1 MKKRRIIKSIFAS
14 MLAIMMVLSLT
25 SIVSAADTATLTINN
40 TVAGKTVDLY
50 QVFSA
55 KKALNG
61 AVIYTLNGQYESFFT
76 DATDNKYGCS
86 GKEGQTLSD
95 AAYKYVANLSDNGKV
110 NFAKEILKWSL
121 ETSEINKYK
130 GSIDTTALS
139 TTISNI
145 DYGFYLV
152 YLKGASDTTT
162 SITGV
167 TEYSPAILVNVT
179 DPNVDINMKS
189 SYPTV
194 DKTIDNENHGE
205 AAIGDKITY
214 TLTSYVPDMTGYSS
228 YIFRF
233 KDTLSEGLTFNSDS
247 VTLSIDNTTITNG
260 TDLEDKY
267 SVNNTTGDDGKTI
280 VTIELKDFI
289 KYANKVGQSIVVTYT
304 ATLNEKA
311 LVGKDANDNSAVIEY
326 SNDPSDE
333 TKTDTS
339 TPDIVPVYSFDFII
353 NKYHID
359 EAGQKTALSG
369 AKFKLYKD
377 QNCADN
383 SEIKLAEVSA
393 GDATDNDAVYRVAK
407 TDENGVDAISPAN
420 GKIHIKGLDANVD
433 YYLKETEPP
442 TNYNPLFGPIK
453 ITIVPTYTDDKLASY
468 KAEYIYNDIT
478 SESDN
483 TKNSAPIINV
493 ENKTGKELP
502 NTGGMGTVI
511 FTVGGLAIIGIMVG
525 FSVMSKKK
533 KKM

>member
-14 MLAIMMVLSLT
+14 MLAIIMVLSLT
-25 SIVSAADTATLTINN
+25 SIVSAADPKATLTINN

-55 KKALNG
+55 IKNG
-61 AVIYTLNGQYESFFT
+61 TSVSYTLNTQYKPFFT
-76 DATDNKYGCS
+76 SAANNKYGCS

-95 AAYKYVANLSDNGKV
+95 AAYNYVANLSDNGKV
-110 NFAKEILKWSL
+110 DFAKEILKWSL
-121 ETSEINKYK
+121 DSANKVGKYNDIEIETAEP
-130 GSIDTTALS
+130 S
-139 TTISNI
+139 TSVSVQ

-152 YLKGASDTTT
+152 YLKGASDITT

-179 DPNVDINMKS
+179 KTNVGINMKS

-194 DKTIDNENHGE
+194 DKTIGNENHGE
-205 AAIGDKITY
+205 AAIGDEITY
-214 TLTSYVPDMTGYSS
+214 TLTFYVPDMTGYSS
-228 YIFRF
+228 YTFKF
-233 KDTLSEGLTFNSDS
+233 KDTLSEGLTFKEIKSVMVDS
-247 VTLSIDNTTITNG
+247 SNLNADTTGTAGYTQSIDTNNI
-260 TDLEDKY
+260 L
-267 SVNNTTGDDGKTI
+267 
-280 VTIELKDFI
+280 TIEINNFI
-289 KYANKVGQSIVVTYT
+289 NYKSNVGDKIVVTYT
-304 ATLNEKA
+304 ATLNENA
-311 LVGKDANDNSAVIEY
+311 LVGTNANNNSAVIEY
-326 SNDPSDE
+326 SNDPSDV

-353 NKYHID
+353 NKYYMN
-359 EAGQKTALSG
+359 ESNQKTALSG

-377 QNCADN
+377 QECTDDN
-383 SEIKLAEVSA
+383 EVKLVQVDA
-393 GDATDNDAVYRVAK
+393 GNADNDAVYRVAK
-407 TDENGVDAISPAN
+407 IDENGVDVISPAN
-420 GKIHIKGLDANVD
+420 GKIHIKGLDANVK
-433 YYLKETEPP
+433 YYLKEIEAP
-442 TNYNPLFGPIK
+442 TNYNLLFEPIE
-453 ITIVPTYTDDKLASY
+453 ITIVPTYTYDKLDSY
-468 KAEYIYNDIT
+468 KAEYIYNDAT

-483 TKNSAPIINV
+483 IENLAPIINV

>member
-55 KKALNG
+55 AKNG
-61 AVIYTLNGQYESFFT
+61 TSVSYTLNTQYQPFFT
-76 DATDNKYGCS
+76 SGTGDKYGCS

-121 ETSEINKYK
+121 ETSGIKKYK

-179 DPNVDINMKS
+179 APNVDINMKS

-194 DKTIDNENHGE
+194 DKKIDNKDYGE
-205 AAIGDKITY
+205 AAIGDEITY

-228 YIFRF
+228 YIFKF
-233 KDTLSEGLTFNSDS
+233 KDTLSQGLTFKEINS
-247 VTLSIDNTTITNG
+247 VTVGNDLLSEDKTGALGYTQSIDTNI
-260 TDLEDKY
+260 L
-267 SVNNTTGDDGKTI
+267 TI
-280 VTIELKDFI
+280 VINNFI
-289 KYANKVGQSIVVTYT
+289 GYKQNVGDKIVVTYK
-304 ATLNEKA
+304 ATLNENA
-311 LVGKDANDNSAVIEY
+311 LVGKDANNNNAVIEY
-326 SNDPSDE
+326 SNDPSDA

-339 TPDIVPVYSFDFII
+339 TPDIVPVYSFDFIVNKFYI
-353 NKYHID
+353 NESGEIPL
-359 EAGQKTALSG
+359 AG
-369 AKFKLYKD
+369 AKFKLYNNV
-377 QNCADN
+377 NCEN
-383 SEIKLAEVSA
+383 SNEIKLVGA
-393 GDATDNDAVYRVAK
+393 GDATDNDAVFRVAK

-420 GKIHIKGLDANVD
+420 GKIHILS
-433 YYLKETEPP
+433 L
-442 TNYNPLFGPIK
+442 IH
-453 ITIVPTYTDDKLASY
+453 I
-468 KAEYIYNDIT
+468 
-478 SESDN
+478 
-483 TKNSAPIINV
+483 
-493 ENKTGKELP
+493 
-502 NTGGMGTVI
+502 
-511 FTVGGLAIIGIMVG
+511 
-525 FSVMSKKK
+525 
-533 KKM
+533 